1 MELLRVRKF
10 ALLSLN
16 LVFLSSCKTFDRNSG
31 LSNART
37 NFKTADSVQSVYAQT
52 TAYQQYAKERYE
64 QRQTAAYLIKIASYN
79 LGLLDDRAS
88 LATGA
93 YVPEYDVR
101 RNQLRRVL
109 GKFLQDN
116 NPHFLCLQEL
126 FYAEDVSLLTEIA
139 NENGYGILSNPSD
152 QRETGTAIL
161 YRKKNLKSLQ
171 QDHDFLNVLT
181 VGGFFRPNRSV
192 IGATFTLKTKSQE
205 GIKVLVASAH
215 LSFAEGSAENN
226 LRLEEISKMTETLK
240 QEAGKSQSQILLL
253 GADFNLSPIIGDQ
266 VYKTGKGVPLEQSAI
281 DSWRENTT
289 GYYAF
294 FNHMLKYNPVDTW
307 YAANPLSEEHQKL
320 FIIPDQDED
329 RKLFGFSEDPVE
341 SDLTKVGR
349 TTNKEPAQRLD
360 YIWSA
365 VSTSDDLSP
374 RYSGFT
380 QSSRLIFTEPLSE
393 SNGKYIEYIPFNNR
407 ALHLSDHFGV
417 MSEVIYTQE

>member
-1 MELLRVRKF
+1 MAQLRVRKF
-10 ALLSLN
+10 ALLSLV

-31 LSNART
+31 LSNAKAGFT
-37 NFKTADSVQSVYAQT
+37 TADSVQSVYAQT
-52 TAYQQYAKERYE
+52 TAYQQYAKERYD
-64 QRQTAAYLIKIASYN
+64 QRKSLAYLVKIASYN

-139 NENGYGILSNPSD
+139 NKNGYGIISNPSD

-161 YRKKNLKSLQ
+161 YRKKNLKSLHL
-171 QDHDFLNVLT
+171 DRDFLNILR
-181 VGGFFRPNRSV
+181 VGGPFYPDRSV
-192 IGATFTLKTKSQE
+192 IGAAFTLKTKSQD

-215 LSFAEGSAENN
+215 LSYAEGSAENN

-240 QEAGKSQSQILLL
+240 QEAERSHSQIILL

-266 VYKTGKGVPLEQSAI
+266 VYKTGKGVPLEQRAI
-281 DSWRENTT
+281 DSWQENTT

-320 FIIPDQDED
+320 LVIPDQNED

-341 SDLTKVGR
+341 SYLTKVGR
-349 TTNKEPAQRLD
+349 TTKKEPAQRLD

-365 VSTSDDLSP
+365 VSPYTELAK
-374 RYSGFT
+374 RYSSYT
-380 QSSRLIFTEPLSE
+380 QSSRLIFTEPLSDSRGE
-393 SNGKYIEYIPFNNR
+393 SILYNKMP
-407 ALHLSDHFGV
+407 LHLSDHFGV